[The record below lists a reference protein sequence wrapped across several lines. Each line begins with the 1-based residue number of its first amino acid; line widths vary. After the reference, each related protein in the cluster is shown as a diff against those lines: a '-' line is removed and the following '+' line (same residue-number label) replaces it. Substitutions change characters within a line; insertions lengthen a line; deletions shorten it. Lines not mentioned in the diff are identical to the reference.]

1 MAAFPGC
8 AQPAETTLPLEVPP
22 VTAGQGEGG
31 VERGVEREREGLERQ
46 DVPGPA
52 AEVVEQAGAR
62 GLGAQVAVVGAEEE
76 VGARGGGGEELGPE
90 PGPPDGAGPGVKA
103 QAESER
109 KDRDHDARVQPEK
122 GEESRVGEVRRQ
134 VGGEE
139 SLDGAREPPVISQLV
154 RLPAARHE

>member
-31 VERGVEREREGLERQ
+31 VEGGVEREREGFQRQ

-62 GLGAQVAVVGAEEE
+62 GLGAQVAVVSAEEE

-90 PGPPDGAGPGVKA
+90 PCPTDGAGPGAQA
-103 QAESER
+103 QAEGEK
-109 KDRDHDARVQPEK
+109 KDRHHHARVQSEE
-122 GEESRVGEVRRQ
+122 GEE
-134 VGGEE
+134 GG
-139 SLDGAREPPVISQLV
+139 
-154 RLPAARHE
+154 